1 MFGKAKKSRA
11 DKNRDPAPVQQ
22 MQRLAL
28 VYSAAP
34 DPPESI
40 SCISSGV
47 TIIGRIVG
55 DGTIKI
61 SGRLEGELKASI
73 VVVTDGADVVGDI
86 VADDLT
92 IGGRVKGTIR
102 ANRVKLDSTAIV
114 EGDIFHGSL
123 SIEDNA
129 RFEGTSRRK
138 DDVLDKPSSGQTH
151 PLQVQ
156 PETHV
161 VAIDGNY
168 RPDGQPS
175 NEAQAHRASA

>member
-61 SGRLEGELKASI
+61 SGRIEGELKASTI
-73 VVVTDGADVVGDI
+73 VVTDGAEVVGDI

-92 IGGRVKGTIR
+92 IGGRVKGTIH
-102 ANRVKLDSTAIV
+102 ANRVKLDGTAVV

-129 RFEGTSRRK
+129 RFEGSSRRK
-138 DDVLDKPSSGQTH
+138 NDVLDKPSRGPMH
-151 PLQVQ
+151 ELRAE

-161 VAIDGNY
+161 MAIDGNH
-168 RPDGQPS
+168 RLNGQPN
-175 NEAQAHRASA
+175 NEAQAHQASA